1 MLNTCVWVP
10 SVANGDVNLWDEQGW
25 KEVRN
30 KKERK
35 EVAVME
41 DQYVNEGV
49 DDDDDDV
56 SVGLEYDDGK
66 VFTS

>member
-10 SVANGDVNLWDEQGW
+10 SGANGDVNLWDEQGW

-49 DDDDDDV
+49 DDDDDV

-66 VFTS
+66 FFTS